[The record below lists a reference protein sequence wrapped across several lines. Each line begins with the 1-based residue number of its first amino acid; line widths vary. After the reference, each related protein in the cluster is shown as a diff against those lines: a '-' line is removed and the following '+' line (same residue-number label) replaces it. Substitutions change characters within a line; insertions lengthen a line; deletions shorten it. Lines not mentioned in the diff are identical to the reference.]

1 MANFPTIAIGLP
13 FVKAGNAF
21 VSAFKARVL
30 ADSGTFEGESYLT
43 TTVNS
48 LSAYWA
54 SFSIFISATAYKSGK
69 IYAIVPN
76 VAVSDVTYTR
86 TSTANRINAS
96 GVMENV
102 ASGMPLI
109 DWTFGQ
115 PYILSEPARTN
126 YCVRSTDFGNSSWLK
141 SSGGNLATV
150 TTDTDIAPD
159 GTQTADTITFSG
171 STGNSY
177 VAQSIGAL
185 AVVSGNI
192 VTHSIFAKTPIQV
205 IVHGGGGAAGND
217 SAYSYVS
224 LGNGWYKQS
233 ITRTYTGSGNPQI
246 VIVNTFVGNVSI
258 VVSDAQTELG
268 KTASSTIK
276 TTSASVTRNTSNTNY
291 IDGSTINSTEG
302 ILYFEFYS
310 DGSTPIPGTFTNIM
324 FLSDSGATN
333 GLRLAYH
340 SATNSLQLFLVIN
353 GSIIISENWANFN
366 AGWNKLAISFKTG
379 AVLTYINGVL
389 ARTNISSYTNTTT
402 TLDRIIIGNQ
412 FPNLVKNIAYMPSAT
427 ALTNSQLL
435 ALTT

>member
-43 TTVNS
+43 TIVNS

-69 IYAIVPN
+69 IYAIVPK

-302 ILYFEFYS
+302 ILYFEFYHTT
-310 DGSTPIPGTFTNIM
+310 TPEQFSGLCYVASSAGYQGTDYILFAYDTAPN
-324 FLSDSGATN
+324 
-333 GLRLAYH
+333 LRLFIRANN
-340 SATNSLQLFLVIN
+340 SNAATIN
-353 GSIIISENWANFN
+353 AGGTIIS
-366 AGWNKLAISFKTG
+366 GLNKVAISFKSG
-379 AVLTYINGVL
+379 AVKVYLNGVNILTSESTFTFANSLDRVGIAKDCSIWAKNLTYL
-389 ARTNISSYTNTTT
+389 PSS
-402 TLDRIIIGNQ
+402 
-412 FPNLVKNIAYMPSAT
+412 T
-427 ALTNSQLL
+427 ALSNAQLI
-435 ALTT
+435 AMTT